1 MSARDMF
8 RAIVILAILLLIV
21 ANFITWQHNAA
32 YQVTPEDPSMYIQL
46 PTK

>member
-1 MSARDMF
+1 MRPRDMF
-8 RAIVILAILLLIV
+8 FWIVGLALLLLII
-21 ANFITWQHNAA
+21 ANFVVWQHNSA